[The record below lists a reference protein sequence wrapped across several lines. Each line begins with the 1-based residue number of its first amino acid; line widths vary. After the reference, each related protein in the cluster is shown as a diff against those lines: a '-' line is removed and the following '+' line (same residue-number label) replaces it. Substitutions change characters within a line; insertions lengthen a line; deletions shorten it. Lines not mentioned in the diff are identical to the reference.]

1 MVESIYR
8 KIAFSEEDLKKRI
21 LELGKQITSD
31 YADKELILV
40 GVLKGSLFFL
50 TDLARVIDL
59 PLQLDVISIGI
70 SPNSSGRA
78 GVVRLTKDLD
88 FDIAGKHVLVIE
100 DIIRSGL
107 TTGYLIQNLE
117 TRGAASINIC
127 TLLRSADEQ
136 LINMPISYI
145 GFEVSKA
152 RLLGYGLDVG
162 EKGRNLP
169 FVAEIN

>member
-1 MVESIYR
+1 MENNKIIY
-8 KIAFSEEDLKKRI
+8 SEEDIKKRV

-31 YADKELILV
+31 YAGKDLILV

-50 TDLARVIDL
+50 TDLARAIKL
-59 PLQLDVISIGI
+59 PLQLDMISIGI
-70 SPNSSGRA
+70 YPNSPGRT

-88 FDIAGKHVLVIE
+88 SDISGKHVLVIE

-107 TTGYLIQNLE
+107 TTGYLLQNLE
-117 TRGAASINIC
+117 TRGAASIRVC
-127 TLLRSADEQ
+127 TLLRSPDEQ
-136 LINMPISYI
+136 LISIPVQYA

-152 RLLGYGLDVG
+152 RLVGYGLDVE

-169 FVAEIN
+169 YIAEIS